1 MGTGGDGRPG
11 HHDVVEIVLAVV
23 VLLVPP
29 LALTSA
35 LTAPVAL
42 AICRRHVVPTL
53 VLWLVTLAQIVVW
66 FVTANAHMDWADAT
80 GGQGDAFV
88 GFGPILG
95 ALVTGVL
102 ATAMAVAP
110 PRLAS
115 APKG

>member
-1 MGTGGDGRPG
+1 M
-11 HHDVVEIVLAVV
+11 EIVLASV
-23 VLLVPP
+23 VLLMPP

-35 LTAPVAL
+35 ITAPVAL
-42 AICRRHVVPTL
+42 AICRRRVVPTL
-53 VLWLVTLAQIVVW
+53 VLWVATVAQVTVW

-102 ATAMAVAP
+102 GTAVTVAVAP
-110 PRLAS
+110 PRIATQS
-115 APKG
+115 